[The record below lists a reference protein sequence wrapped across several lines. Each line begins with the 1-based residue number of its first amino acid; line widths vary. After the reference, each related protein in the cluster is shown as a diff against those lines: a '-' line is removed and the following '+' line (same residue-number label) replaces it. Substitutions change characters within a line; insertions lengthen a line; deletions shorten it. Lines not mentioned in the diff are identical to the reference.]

1 MAVIVTVTPNPVLD
15 RTLTV
20 PQIAYNE
27 MVRAT
32 ASRLD
37 WGGKGFNVSRAL
49 RAVGVDSIAMGFVGG
64 AAGRQ
69 LARGLHDMNITT
81 DLVHIKGETRTNIVI
96 TQVDAQRY
104 IKVNEAGPEVQE
116 DETAALL
123 QQVRKRVR
131 PGDIWVLSGSLPPG
145 VPTDLYAQLVG
156 IVQENGATALLDSS
170 ETPLRL
176 GCAAAPY
183 LVKPNATEAW
193 EMTGQEIT
201 TQARALTAADL
212 FLAQG
217 IAQVALSMGADGLLL
232 VSKQE
237 GVWASPPRVQAKNPV
252 GAGDALLAGIALAL
266 QQGLPLPEI
275 ARWGVAMGTAAAL
288 REGVSVGSRA
298 EVQEMYEQ
306 VRLAVVRGS
315 T

>member
-1 MAVIVTVTPNPVLD
+1 MIVTVTPNPVLD

-20 PQIAYNE
+20 PHIAYNE

-32 ASRLD
+32 DSRLD

-69 LARGLHDMNITT
+69 LVRGLHGMNITT
-81 DLVHIKGETRTNIVI
+81 DLVYIKGETRTNIVI

-104 IKVNEAGPEVQE
+104 VKVNEAGPEVQE
-116 DETAALL
+116 DETAALV
-123 QQVRKRVR
+123 QQVRKRVQ

-145 VPTDLYAQLVG
+145 VPNDFYAQLVG
-156 IVQENGATALLDSS
+156 IVQESGAKAFLDSS
-170 ETPLRL
+170 EKPLRL
-176 GCAAAPY
+176 GCAAAPH

-193 EMTGQEIT
+193 AMTGQEIRT
-201 TQARALTAADL
+201 ETDALGAADL

-217 IAQVALSMGADGLLL
+217 IELVALSMGADGLLL

-237 GVWASPPRVQAKNPV
+237 GVWANPPQVQAKNPV
-252 GAGDALLAGIALAL
+252 GAGDALLAGIAWAL
-266 QQGLPLPEI
+266 QRGLPLQEI

-288 REGVSVGSRA
+288 RDGVSVGSYA
-298 EVQEMYEQ
+298 EVQEVYEQ
-306 VRLAVVRGS
+306 ICMATVRGS
-315 T
+315 A